1 MKKIGIIGCGWLGI
15 RISKH
20 LQSGYKLYT
29 TTTSEEKKSEL
40 IAMGLDSVAIQFSD
54 DEVTEELKNNETIQ
68 EMDALIITVPFSKRT
83 PVNQLKN
90 RFENIS
96 LFIGEFKKPVFLMS
110 SIGIYP
116 QMNIS
121 MDESYTIEE
130 HLEPTLL
137 SIEKLM
143 KFNYPKIN
151 ILRLGG
157 LMGDNRVFSNY
168 TISDPDQ
175 AVNHVHYEDICLII
189 EKMIN
194 MNITSKTYNVVAPE
208 HPTKQEVINY
218 QKNIPAGASS
228 ADKKSQRI
236 ISSKNL
242 ESDLGYV
249 YKNPDPKKFND
260 RKFNV
265 L

>member
-20 LQSGYKLYT
+20 LQTHYELYT

-40 IAMGLDSVAIQFSD
+40 TAMGLHSITIQFSD
-54 DEVTEELKNNETIQ
+54 NEIIKNFKKWDIIQ
-68 EMDALIITVPFSKRT
+68 ELDALIITVPFSKRT
-83 PVNQLKN
+83 PIDQLKI

-96 LFIGEFKKPVFLMS
+96 LFIGEFKKPIFMMS

-116 QMNIS
+116 QINIS
-121 MDESYTIEE
+121 MDESYTAEE
-130 HLEPTLL
+130 ELEPTLL
-137 SIEKLM
+137 SIEKAM
-143 KFNYPKIN
+143 KSHYPEIN

-189 EKMIN
+189 EKMIG
-194 MNITSKTYNVVAPE
+194 MNITSTTYNLVAPE
-208 HPTKQEVINY
+208 HPTKQEVIVY
-218 QKNIPAGASS
+218 QKNIPSGISLP
-228 ADKKSQRI
+228 DKKPQRI

-242 ESDLGYV
+242 ESDINYI

-260 RKFNV
+260 KKS
-265 L
+265 

>member
-1 MKKIGIIGCGWLGI
+1 VKKIGIIGCGWLGI

-20 LQSGYKLYT
+20 LQSQYELYA

-40 IAMGLDSVAIQFSD
+40 IAVGIDAVVIRFSD
-54 DEVTEELKNNETIQ
+54 DEVTDPLKNKSKIQ
-68 EMDALIITVPFSKRT
+68 EMDAVIITVPFSKRT
-83 PVNQLKN
+83 PIDQLKT

-96 LFIGEFKKPVFLMS
+96 LFLGEFTKPAFLMS

-116 QMNIS
+116 QLNIS
-121 MDESYTIEE
+121 MDEGYMIEE
-130 HLEPTLL
+130 HLESNLL

-143 KFNYPKIN
+143 KSNYPQIN
-151 ILRLGG
+151 ILRLAG
-157 LMGDNRVFSNY
+157 LMGDNRVFSKY

-175 AVNHVHYEDICLII
+175 AVNHVHYEDICLIV
-189 EKMIN
+189 EKMII
-194 MNITSKTYNVVAPE
+194 MNISSKTYNVVAPE

-218 QKNIPAGASS
+218 QKNITTDRLS
-228 ADKKSQRI
+228 AEQKAQRI

-260 RKFNV
+260 KK
-265 L
+265 

>member
-1 MKKIGIIGCGWLGI
+1 MKKIGIIGCGWLGM

-20 LQSGYKLYT
+20 LQSQYELYT

-40 IAMGLDSVAIQFSD
+40 IVMGLDSVTIQFSD
-54 DEVTEELKNNETIQ
+54 VEITEEIKNNDKIR

-83 PVNQLKN
+83 PINQLKN

-96 LFIGEFKKPVFLMS
+96 LFISEYRKPIFLMS

-116 QMNIS
+116 QVNTS
-121 MDESYTIEE
+121 MDESYTGEE
-130 HLEPTLL
+130 HLEPTHL
-137 SIEKLM
+137 SIEKIM
-143 KFNYPKIN
+143 KSRYPQIN

-189 EKMIN
+189 EKMIG

-218 QKNIPAGASS
+218 QKNIPSS
-228 ADKKSQRI
+228 GSPADKKPQRI

-249 YKNPDPKKFND
+249 YRNPDPKKFND
-260 RKFNV
+260 KNN